1 MVVFVPHQGSLQNVK
16 LIFNKEIEELM
27 NSIACPS
34 HIAPAVL
41 DDGGQ
46 QFSAGKLYMLYFS
59 LTAPKPLAKWTVK
72 KLQVEHLGLLVIL
85 FVQDFC
91 AAALTFDDLCSL
103 WSSSN
108 LHASRREFFTV

>member
-34 HIAPAVL
+34 HSAPAVL

-46 QFSAGKLYMLYFS
+46 QFSAGKLYMLYS
-59 LTAPKPLAKWTVK
+59 VSQPLNPWPNGLSRSC
-72 KLQVEHLGLLVIL
+72 KLNTWVYL
-85 FVQDFC
+85 
-91 AAALTFDDLCSL
+91 
-103 WSSSN
+103 
-108 LHASRREFFTV
+108 